1 MKTSI
6 YLSAVILLIASC
18 TQQPQP
24 ADNNTAG
31 VTDAN
36 IVTLTRQQLI
46 NGEIVTGFPE
56 RRNLARTIQVSGSI
70 EAPPGNVISVSFP
83 LGGYI
88 RKLNL
93 LPGTK
98 VTRGEILVTLEDPH
112 YIQLQQDYLAAKSRL
127 SYLQTEYDR
136 QKELNVD
143 KTTSDK
149 LYQQVKDEYERQKI
163 LLKALSEK
171 LKLISINPDTLT
183 AATLSGNVNIY
194 APISGY
200 VTDIFVNTGKYVGPT
215 DVLFELVDPS
225 DVHLILNVYESD
237 ISSIA
242 VGQGVACYLNNKPD
256 KKYMAKVHLVSK
268 SVHPDRTSEVHCDF
282 DKGVASE
289 FLPGMFVTAEVEL
302 ANRTGIA
309 VPDDAVVRWEN
320 KPYVFTVQ
328 SDTTFG
334 MTAVETGFQS
344 EGFTEIKAGLNDQ
357 ELVVKNAYTLLMK
370 LKSTED

>member
-1 MKTSI
+1 MKTRI

-18 TQQPQP
+18 TQQSQP
-24 ADNNTAG
+24 DDNSTSS

-36 IVTLTRQQLI
+36 TVTLTRQQLI
-46 NGEIVTGFPE
+46 NGEIVTGSPE
-56 RRNLARTIQVSGSI
+56 RKNLTSTIQVSGSI

-83 LGGYI
+83 LGGYV

-98 VTRGEILVTLEDPH
+98 VTRGEMLVTLEDPQ
-112 YIQLQQDYLAAKSRL
+112 YIQLQQDYLTAKSRL
-127 SYLQTEYDR
+127 TYLETEYNR

-149 LYQQVKDEYERQKI
+149 SYQQVKDEYESQKI

-171 LKLISINPDTLT
+171 LKLISINPDKLT
-183 AATLSGNVNIY
+183 AATLSGSVNIFS
-194 APISGY
+194 PISGY
-200 VTDIFVNTGKYVGPT
+200 VTDIFVNTGKYVSPT

-225 DVHLILNVYESD
+225 DVHLILNVYEKD

-242 VGQGVACYLNNKPD
+242 VGQGVVCYLNNKPD
-256 KKYMAKVHLVSK
+256 KKYLAKVHLISK
-268 SVHPDRTSEVHCDF
+268 SVRPDRTSEVHCDF

-289 FLPGMFVTAEVEL
+289 FLPGMFVNAEVEL
-302 ANRTGIA
+302 ANRAVVA

-320 KPYVFTVQ
+320 KPFVFTVT
-328 SDTTFG
+328 SDTTFA
-334 MTAVETGFQS
+334 MIPVETGFQTK
-344 EGFTEIKAGLNDQ
+344 GFTEIKTDLGNQ
-357 ELVVKNAYTLLMK
+357 KLVVKNAYALLMK
-370 LKSTED
+370 LKTTED